1 MLHLR
6 FPNADS
12 PLDDNSDA
20 AGQTIMNDSNQ
31 NAAPGL
37 AAIRAALDSY
47 FANRGHWPPH
57 RRAQAEKELADLL
70 AQLQRLAASLQID
83 LNAPADRARRAG
95 HGKDGD

>member
-1 MLHLR
+1 
-6 FPNADS
+6 
-12 PLDDNSDA
+12 
-20 AGQTIMNDSNQ
+20 MNDSNQ

-47 FANRGHWPPH
+47 FASRGHWPPH

-83 LNAPADRARRAG
+83 LGMPADPSRRAG
-95 HGKDGD
+95 AKGPNS